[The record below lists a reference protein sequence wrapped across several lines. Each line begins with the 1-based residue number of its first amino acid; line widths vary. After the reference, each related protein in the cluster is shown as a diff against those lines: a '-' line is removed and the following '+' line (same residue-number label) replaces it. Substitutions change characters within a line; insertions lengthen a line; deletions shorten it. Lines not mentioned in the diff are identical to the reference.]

1 MDAIDKQQYVSPVAL
16 RKFFWDMFIA
26 DALLGNFDRHNG
38 NWVFFMMTTKRKLKL
53 LLSLTAEAAC
63 YRKLMKKSCGKYSQ
77 AKLNYMQGFFN
88 FQILPSSLTV
98 AKSTITIF

>member
-1 MDAIDKQQYVSPVAL
+1 MNTQITCETNIYLEQSH
-16 RKFFWDMFIA
+16 
-26 DALLGNFDRHNG
+26 DRLYKLQNHSRQSLQ
-38 NWVFFMMTTKRKLKL
+38 MTTKRKLKL